1 MVITVNPYKIFVEFL
16 FGMVGTGYFI
26 YGKKAGRMLFLGCG
40 LALGLFP
47 YFVDNWVAIVLAG
60 AAFVALPFLIKAE

>member
-1 MVITVNPYKIFVEFL
+1 MDPSKLFVEFL

-26 YGKKAGRMLFLGCG
+26 YGKKAGKMLFLGCG

-47 YFVDNWVAIVLAG
+47 YFVENWIALLLVGAG
-60 AAFVALPFLIKAE
+60 LVGLPFLIRFD

>member
-1 MVITVNPYKIFVEFL
+1 MDPYKLFVEFL

-47 YFVDNWVAIVLAG
+47 YFVENWIALLLVG
-60 AAFVALPFLIKAE
+60 AALVGVPFLIRE

>member
-1 MVITVNPYKIFVEFL
+1 MDPSKLFVEFL

-26 YGKKAGRMLFLGCG
+26 YGKKAGKMLFLGCG

-47 YFVDNWVAIVLAG
+47 YFVENWIGLLLVG
-60 AAFVALPFLIKAE
+60 AALIGVPFLIKAD

>member
-1 MVITVNPYKIFVEFL
+1 MDPYKLFVEFL

-47 YFVDNWVAIVLAG
+47 YFVENWIALLLVG
-60 AAFVALPFLIKAE
+60 AALVGVPFLIRAE

>member
-1 MVITVNPYKIFVEFL
+1 MDPSKLFAEFL

-26 YGKKAGRMLFLGCG
+26 YGKKAGKMLFLGCG

-47 YFVDNWVAIVLAG
+47 YFVESWTALLIVG
-60 AAFVALPFLIKAE
+60 AALVGLPFLIRTD

>member
-1 MVITVNPYKIFVEFL
+1 MDPYKLFVEFL

-26 YGKKAGRMLFLGCG
+26 YGKKAGKMLFLGCG

-47 YFVDNWVAIVLAG
+47 YFVENWIALLLVG
-60 AAFVALPFLIKAE
+60 ASLVGLPFLIGLD

>member
-1 MVITVNPYKIFVEFL
+1 MDLDPTKLFIEFL

-26 YGKKAGRMLFLGCG
+26 YGKKRGNYLFLGCG

-47 YFVDNWVAIVLAG
+47 YFVDRMWAILLVG
-60 AAFVALPFLIKAE
+60 AALTAVPFVIRSE

>member
-1 MVITVNPYKIFVEFL
+1 MDPSKLFVEFL

-26 YGKKAGRMLFLGCG
+26 YGKKAGKMLFLGCG

-47 YFVDNWVAIVLAG
+47 YFVENWVALLLVG
-60 AAFVALPFLIKAE
+60 ASLVGVPFLIRME

>member
-1 MVITVNPYKIFVEFL
+1 MDPYKFFVEFL

-47 YFVDNWVAIVLAG
+47 YFVENWVALLLVGTALVG
-60 AAFVALPFLIKAE
+60 LPFLIKVE